1 MTQLRLGLLA
11 RSQLVMSGVALSL
24 TAVSCFTT
32 MAPSR
37 AQSVL
42 PQITGEFVGSGCPK
56 GDLGCVPTVTS
67 DKVNI
72 FRTRVGE
79 LRVSIRIAFDRGQ
92 SCRLDATADLVDDA
106 VKIHADGI
114 NPDQPCE
121 LILRR
126 SGRALTLE
134 DAGQHCREV
143 YCGSRGT
150 FDATRFHK
158 K

>member
-1 MTQLRLGLLA
+1 MRHWQRTRFGTSRPTPAFSISVDDRGASLSHTFLLGGAMTQLRLGLLA

-67 DKVNI
+67 AK
-72 FRTRVGE
+72 
-79 LRVSIRIAFDRGQ
+79 
-92 SCRLDATADLVDDA
+92 
-106 VKIHADGI
+106 
-114 NPDQPCE
+114 
-121 LILRR
+121 
-126 SGRALTLE
+126 
-134 DAGQHCREV
+134 
-143 YCGSRGT
+143 
-150 FDATRFHK
+150 
-158 K
+158 